1 MFDEIRRDLPNIPE
15 EAVQLWI
22 EPLAQKNGWPVSDGW
37 DMRIT
42 GEPFSFWNDAIWE
55 KTRLDLTQIEFSRG
69 HKNMMRGLHDA
80 YISGVQNDY
89 WRLLGNDGKT
99 RFQRAFHFVVRN
111 QVFPQPPI
119 LLLNEMGQYEALDGN
134 HRFLAYVLAFRT
146 HEQFLTSSEVEQAAF
161 LFTLNRQSFEPP
173 HNTQEV
179 WVCTPNWVNSER
191 SRTRTYLRGFGMDI

>member
-22 EPLAQKNGWPVSDGW
+22 EPLAQKNGWPVLDGW

-42 GEPFSFWNDAIWE
+42 GEPFSFWNDATWE

-69 HKNMMRGLHDA
+69 HNNMVRGLHDA

-89 WRLLGNDGKT
+89 WMLLGNDGKT
-99 RFQRAFHFVVRN
+99 RFQRAFHFVVEN

-119 LLLNEMGQYEALDGN
+119 LLLNEIGQYEALDGN
-134 HRFLAYVLAFRT
+134 HRFLAYVLAFRV

-161 LFTLNRQSFEPP
+161 LSTLNRQNFEPP
-173 HNTQEV
+173 QNTQEV
-179 WVCTPNWVNSER
+179 WVCTPNWANSER
-191 SRTRTYLRGFGMDI
+191 SRTRTHLRGFGMDI